1 MKEEL
6 SQHELLAGI
15 KTRDRKVLHYL
26 YDHYYAMIRNFV
38 LKNSGTNDDA
48 SDLFQEGLIV
58 IFENTHQENLE
69 LKSSLRTYFYA
80 VCRNKWL
87 MVLRKRK
94 NSPQMVVDTEN
105 VNLSSEDDEAQWLL
119 HERYQLMRAHF
130 KRLGDDCQ
138 RILKL
143 FLEGNP
149 LKEIAILMGFSEK
162 YAKKRKFVCQQRLI
176 ESIEKDEMYK
186 ELLSD

>member
-6 SQHELLAGI
+6 SQYELLTGI
-15 KTRDRKVLHYL
+15 KNRDREVLHYL

-48 SDLFQEGLIV
+48 RDLFQEGLIV
-58 IFENTHQENLE
+58 LFENTHQEDLK
-69 LKSSLRTYFYA
+69 LKSSFRTYFYA

-105 VNLSSEDDEAQWLL
+105 MKLPVDDDQAQWLL

-130 KRLGDDCQ
+130 KKLGDDCQ

-149 LKEIAILMGFSEK
+149 LKEIAKLMGFSEK

-176 ESIEKDEMYK
+176 ESIEKDAMYN
-186 ELLSD
+186 ELLHN